1 MEYGDKN
8 YSRRKNRIKCIRTIL
23 EVIFIIIVS
32 VIVVL
37 SLYTFKS
44 YKPYQER
51 KNVPVT
57 TDKGFVALSYFGVA
71 RTGTPILIS
80 EERLREHL
88 QAMKDSGYETITQQ
102 DIIDYYRDGKKL
114 PEKALFLAFEDG
126 RRDTAIYAQKIIEDL
141 NYKATAFTYPEK
153 FELKD
158 TKFLMPIELKDLENT
173 TFWEMG
179 TNGYRLAFINCFDRY
194 NNYLGELTPLKHV
207 MVAPYMGRKYNHY
220 LMDYIRDEDYFPKES
235 YNMMNDRISYDYE
248 KLRDIYREQIGYV
261 PGCYVLMHSNTGRF
275 GNNDEVSS
283 VNEKWI
289 TTLFNMNFNREG
301 YCLNNRESSIYDLT
315 RMQPQSYWYTNHLLM
330 RVYHDQFLPVKFV
343 RTNLEEA
350 EKWTIKKG
358 EPEFKQEKIIL
369 TTEPNSNALLFV
381 KNARSVG
388 DVHVTATLTGNKWGT
403 QSIHLRANE
412 NLTNSISVSL
422 SGNFLYA
429 KDGGK
434 ELAKIDLGELD
445 GKKKISVEEDK
456 KAAEEAALLTFARY
470 ATTKEQG
477 EIYAQRLRMRS
488 EKPAKSVEEGAAEY
502 IPDINVREPNKR
514 DVEIW
519 LKDNKM
525 RIKVDGKDIDHEI
538 TVDNNLHGKIAIE
551 AAFQGIGWSQR
562 NLMDDVYDGVFEKL
576 MVYKYDHDI
585 KTSYWIDTELGGFKL
600 RIASPFQEEEKVI
613 YDSRLHGV
621 AAVRKFVSDC
631 WEALL
636 KFFVEYF

>member
-1 MEYGDKN
+1 MEYGDKG
-8 YSRRKNRIKCIRTIL
+8 YSRRKNRIKFIRTIL
-23 EVIFIIIVS
+23 EIIFIIIIS

-44 YKPYQER
+44 YKPYQDR
-51 KNVPVT
+51 NNVPIT

-80 EERLREHL
+80 EERLKEHL

-102 DIIDYYRDGKKL
+102 DIVDYYRDGKQL

-126 RRDTAIYAQKIIEDL
+126 RRDTAIYAQKILEDL

-158 TKFLMPIELKDLENT
+158 TKFLMPQELKDLEGT
-173 TFWEMG
+173 SFWEMG

-235 YNMMNDRISYDYE
+235 YNMMNERISYDYE
-248 KLRDIYREQIGYV
+248 KLRDIYNRDLGYV
-261 PGCYVLMHSNTGRF
+261 PGCYVLMHSNTSRF
-275 GNNDEVSS
+275 GNNEEVSS
-283 VNEKWI
+283 FNEKWM
-289 TTLFNMNFNREG
+289 TSLFNMNFNREG

-315 RMQPQSYWYTNHLLM
+315 RMQPQAYWYTNHLLM

-350 EKWTIKKG
+350 DNWDIKKG
-358 EPEFKQEKIIL
+358 QPEFKLEKIIL
-369 TTEPNSNALLFV
+369 TTEPSSNSLLFV
-381 KNARSVG
+381 KNTRSV
-388 DVHVTATLTGNKWGT
+388 DNVHVKVTLTGNKWGT
-403 QSIHLRANE
+403 QSIHMRANE
-412 NLTNSISVSL
+412 ILSKAVSVSL
-422 SGNFLYA
+422 SGKFLYV
-429 KDGGK
+429 KDAGE
-434 ELAKIDLGELD
+434 ELAKIDLDELD
-445 GKKKISVEEDK
+445 GKKKISIDEDK

-470 ATTKEQG
+470 AATKEQG
-477 EIYAQRLRMRS
+477 EIYAQRLRVRS
-488 EKPAKSVEEGAAEY
+488 EEPAKSVEEGAEEY
-502 IPDINVREPNKR
+502 IPDINIREVNKR

-519 LKDNKM
+519 LKDSKLKLK
-525 RIKVDGKDIDHEI
+525 IDGKEIDKEI
-538 TVDNNLHGKIAIE
+538 TVNNTMNGKIAIE
-551 AAFQGIGWSQR
+551 AAFQGMGWSQR
-562 NLMDDVYDGVFEKL
+562 NLVDDVYDGVFEKL

-621 AAVRKFVSDC
+621 AAVRKFVGDC